1 MNFSDIT
8 DITQLIYEL
17 DNLSTNDLNYEWDCL
32 VENYSKLKYLEN
44 IDYEL
49 IGSTKL
55 MDSLRRFMEQIDK
68 VSQHYLR
75 EILWEESLLEIE
87 KYLSY
92 SLNHNNPITK
102 LKYVIKAYELLV
114 PVVEKIREQKC
125 VQQIED
131 HEFIQTFSIINPNGS
146 RNTWNNK
153 RRFY

>member
-1 MNFSDIT
+1 MNFT
-8 DITQLIYEL
+8 DITQLIFQL
-17 DNLSTNDLNYEWDCL
+17 DNLSTNEFNHEWDCL
-32 VENYSKLKYLEN
+32 VENYSKLKYLDS

-49 IGSTKL
+49 IGSIKL

-75 EILWEESLLEIE
+75 EILWEESLIPIK
-87 KYLSY
+87 KYLSD

-102 LKYVIKAYELLV
+102 LKCVIKAYELLI

-131 HEFIQTFSIINPNGS
+131 DEFIQTFSM
-146 RNTWNNK
+146 NTC
-153 RRFY
+153 